1 MVVLKNDRITL
12 HIAEKGA
19 EIRKMT
25 LDGKDVLWSGD
36 PAYWAGVAPVMFP
49 FCGGLR
55 DDTYTYEG
63 KAYTMPKHGYLR
75 FMDFTVER
83 EGYGFVTFLH
93 TSNEDT
99 KKQYPWDYALRIT
112 YTLCGTKLDIT
123 YDVKNLSDS
132 IMLFAIGSHE
142 AYACPEGI
150 EQYDVIFPERETLEA
165 CVLDGSLLKHETATV
180 LKDGNVLPLYEKYFE
195 IDALVFKGMKSKS
208 CTLRNRVTGREVR
221 VDFPGNPYFLLWQVH
236 GAPYICLEP
245 WGGIPSYND
254 EAQDLAKKEGITR
267 LGAGE
272 TFTRTH
278 TITV

>member
-25 LDGKDVLWSGD
+25 FDGKDVLWSGD

-63 KAYTMPKHGYLR
+63 RKYTMQKHGYGR
-75 FMDFTVER
+75 CMDFTVER

-93 TSNEDT
+93 TSTAET
-99 KKQYPWDYALRIT
+99 KKQYPWDYTLRVT
-112 YTLCGTKLDIT
+112 YTLCGRKLDIT
-123 YDVKNLSDS
+123 YTVENLSDS
-132 IMLFAIGSHE
+132 TMLFAVGSHE
-142 AYACPEGI
+142 GYACPEGI
-150 EQYDVIFPERETLEA
+150 EQYDVIFPEKETLEA
-165 CVLDGSLLKHETATV
+165 CVLDGSLLQHETVTV
-180 LKDGNVLPLYEKYFE
+180 LKDGNVLPLYHKYFE
-195 IDALVFKGMKSKS
+195 IDALVFKGVKSQS
-208 CTLRNRVTGREVR
+208 CTLRNRVDGREVR
-221 VDFPGNPYFLLWQVH
+221 IDFPGNPYLLLWQAH
-236 GAPYICLEP
+236 GAPYICIEP

-254 EAQDLAKKEGITR
+254 EEQDLAKKEGITR
-267 LGAGE
+267 LPAGE

-278 TITV
+278 SITV